1 MPVRQVTTAE
11 PLRVTQRR
19 TTALVAALLA
29 MIVLLAGC
37 GRARYDQGIFQGNGA
52 SEGRVG
58 DIVLTDAMFHF
69 HGSMEASAVYRPGDS
84 VRVQATIVN
93 EGAVAD
99 RLVSLSSPIAGG
111 GVIDGDGSIPS
122 RHTLTAGYTKQV
134 AAITLPDTTSVDLR
148 LTDLK
153 TPIRAGLTR
162 RAGDVRFGK
171 PAK

>member
-1 MPVRQVTTAE
+1 
-11 PLRVTQRR
+11 
-19 TTALVAALLA
+19 
-29 MIVLLAGC
+29 
-37 GRARYDQGIFQGNGA
+37 
-52 SEGRVG
+52 
-58 DIVLTDAMFHF
+58 VLTDAMFHF

-134 AAITLPDTTSVDLR
+134 AAITLPDTC
-148 LTDLK
+148 
-153 TPIRAGLTR
+153 G
-162 RAGDVRFGK
+162 
-171 PAK
+171 